1 MDAQFWAAL
10 FGIVWLDLL
19 LSGDNALVIAMVC
32 GGLEPRRRMVGL
44 WLGTGGAIGLR
55 IVLAFCVAWLMAWP
69 GLMALGGAFLLYV
82 AAGLVTGGG
91 DAETRAPSRTLLGAV
106 ATIAAADASM
116 SLDNVMAI
124 AALSRG
130 DWWLM
135 ALGVLISIPM
145 IVAGAA
151 LITKVLERMPILAWA
166 GAGLLGYVAG
176 GIISADPLVSGY
188 LRADADALHHALGA
202 VGCLGVLAVGLAAR
216 RARTGA
222 AEPALPAA
230 A

>member
-10 FGIVWLDLL
+10 AGIVWLDLL

-32 GGLEPRRRMVGL
+32 GGLEPRRRAIGM
-44 WLGTGGAIGLR
+44 WLGTGGAIVLR

-69 GLMALGGAFLLYV
+69 GLMAVGGAFLLYV
-82 AAGLVTGGG
+82 AAGLVMGGG
-91 DAETRAPSRTLLGAV
+91 DAEARAPSRTLIGAV
-106 ATIAAADASM
+106 ATIAAADVSM

-130 DWWLM
+130 DWVLM
-135 ALGVLISIPM
+135 AAGVLISIPM

-151 LITKVLERMPILAWA
+151 VISKVLERLPALAWA

-188 LRADADALHHALGA
+188 LRADPDALHHALGGI
-202 VGCLGVLAVGLAAR
+202 GCAAVLAVGLAVR
-216 RARTGA
+216 RARA
-222 AEPALPAA
+222 DEPSPAVAA